1 MAIAQTIDV
10 EQLLIW
16 AYRDE
21 CVAYGD
27 NDRGR
32 AQVANR
38 IYFMGG
44 LGTLVD
50 GGGRRLGTVPED
62 ALTVEAAVA
71 KLTGYRRDLVSM
83 HATAGT
89 RPSIRWERPQA
100 FTCDVFG
107 SLTGKPRHLFSPQD
121 RGKRN
126 PIACYVGFHGDSIE
140 SLSLRWKNYRD
151 WWSALLEI
159 DQALRNNRTRL
170 KAWELADFSVPQSP
184 WEADPAV
191 PAWLCSRVYLTWG
204 KNVDTFPLTVG
215 TARREGQVT

>member
-1 MAIAQTIDV
+1 MGIAQTIDV

-44 LGTLVD
+44 LGTLID
-50 GGGRRLGTVPED
+50 GDGRRSGTVPED

-71 KLTGYRRDLVSM
+71 QLTGYRRDLVSM

-89 RPSIRWERPQA
+89 RPSVRWERPPGVQLRRLRLGNRQA
-100 FTCDVFG
+100 SAPVRAAEQG
-107 SLTGKPRHLFSPQD
+107 QAQAD
-121 RGKRN
+121 RLLCWLPWRFN
-126 PIACYVGFHGDSIE
+126 RIA
-140 SLSLRWKNYRD
+140 
-151 WWSALLEI
+151 
-159 DQALRNNRTRL
+159 
-170 KAWELADFSVPQSP
+170 
-184 WEADPAV
+184 
-191 PAWLCSRVYLTWG
+191 
-204 KNVDTFPLTVG
+204 VG
-215 TARREGQVT
+215 TVEKLPRLVVGPA